1 MKAKSPVR
9 RNRKPHATGR
19 FVVVSLWGAAISFA
33 AFVSGVSERARL
45 EKQGKREKAAKEIA
59 APHERNNDHSPSGPF
74 LPPGLPASS
83 FTSRTRRTRRP
94 TRFFRTY

>member
-59 APHERNNDHSPSGPF
+59 HSTDPGPDELPHLNPRLS
-74 LPPGLPASS
+74 
-83 FTSRTRRTRRP
+83 
-94 TRFFRTY
+94 